1 MRDLQAIAIQQ
12 LIHQGEAHH
21 LALTKTDL
29 RVDGEKA

>member
-21 LALTKTDL
+21 LALVNSDL